1 MSDQRR
7 KTVALA
13 LRLDP
18 QEATLI
24 REKALDAGVTVSE
37 FLRAAA
43 LGRKTRNTLDAQLIN
58 ELRRL
63 GGLQKKIHVDTGG
76 RFSRE
81 TAEILLEIKF
91 AIERIARG
99 DLQVGS

>member
-13 LRLDP
+13 VRLDP
-18 QEATLI
+18 QEADAI
-24 REKALDAGVTVSE
+24 REKARDGGVTVSE

-43 LGRKTRNTLDAQLIN
+43 LGRKTRSTLDAQVIN

-63 GGLQKKIHVDTGG
+63 GGQQKKIHNDTGG
-76 RFSRE
+76 AYSRD
-81 TAEILLEIKF
+81 TADILMKIKQ

-99 DLQVGS
+99 DLQGGS